1 MKESRTLEFKQDVT
15 NSFLKTVSAFAN
27 FGTGTILFGV
37 DDSGKTVGVSDPDK
51 VRLDI
56 ENRVN
61 DSIRPKP
68 EYSISVNRKTN
79 VISMDVQEG
88 KYKPYLYKGKA
99 YRRSD
104 TATLEVDQVELRRL
118 TLEGEN
124 LYYEGLPCGTDKLT
138 FNYFESKLDE
148 KLEIKILTEDIL
160 RTFGFIND
168 DKSYNN
174 AAAIF
179 ADSNQFCGMDIA
191 RFGDSISEIQDR
203 EMISGASILKQY
215 DGAVILFKRYYQ
227 YETIQGIER
236 KTVDRIPEEAFRE
249 AIANALVHRTWD
261 INSHV
266 RVAMFPDRIEISS
279 PGGLPKGI
287 TEEEYLKGSI
297 SNLRNPIIG
306 NVFFRLHYIE
316 MFGTG
321 IRRIKDVYSNAPIKP
336 DFVITDNSISVI
348 LPCTDRK
355 MEVSAD
361 GGKVLEVL
369 NTGTVL
375 SSREIADGLGWS
387 KDKAIRVLNTLL
399 SAGYIQRIGNGPGT
413 KYVKR

>member
-1 MKESRTLEFKQDVT
+1 MKESRTLEFKRNIT

-27 FGTGTILFGV
+27 FGTGTILFGM
-37 DDSGKTVGVSDPDK
+37 DDCGKIVGISDPDN

-56 ENRVN
+56 ENRIN

-79 VISMDVQEG
+79 VLSLNVQEG
-88 KYKPYLYKGKA
+88 KYKPYLYRGKA

-104 TATLEVDQVELRRL
+104 TASLEVDQVELRRL

-124 LYYEGLPCGTDKLT
+124 LYYEGLSCGMDNLT
-138 FNYFESKLDE
+138 FRYFESKLAE
-148 KLEIKILTEDIL
+148 KLGITTLTDDIL

-168 DKSYNN
+168 DKKHNI
-174 AAAIF
+174 AGALF
-179 ADSNQFCGMDIA
+179 ADSNKFSGIDIA
-191 RFGDSISEIQDR
+191 RFGDSISEILDR
-203 EMISGASILKQY
+203 ETISGVSILKQY
-215 DGAVILFKRYYQ
+215 DGAVLSFRRYYQ
-227 YETIQGIER
+227 YEVVKGVER
-236 KTVDRIPEEAFRE
+236 KTVERIPEEAFRE
-249 AIANALVHRTWD
+249 AVANALVHRTWD

-266 RVAMFPDRIEISS
+266 RVAMFPDRIEVSS

-287 TEEEYLKGSI
+287 TKEEYINGSI
-297 SNLRNPIIG
+297 SNLRNPILG

-321 IRRIKDVYSNAPIKP
+321 IRRIKDAYANAPIKP
-336 DFVITDNSISVI
+336 DFIITDNSISVI
-348 LPCTDRK
+348 LPRVDRK
-355 MEVSAD
+355 LEVSAD
-361 GGKVLEVL
+361 GGKVLDVL
-369 NTGTVL
+369 NEGMIL
-375 SSREIADGLGWS
+375 SSREIASKLGWS

-399 SAGYIQRIGNGPGT
+399 SAGYIQIIGNGPGT

>member
-15 NSFLKTVSAFAN
+15 NSVLKTVSAFAN

-79 VISMDVQEG
+79 VISLDVQEG

-215 DGAVILFKRYYQ
+215 DGAVIMFKRYYQ
-227 YETIQGIER
+227 YETII
-236 KTVDRIPEEAFRE
+236 V
-249 AIANALVHRTWD
+249 ALQ
-261 INSHV
+261 S
-266 RVAMFPDRIEISS
+266 AGLYMFLRYFAVISAES
-279 PGGLPKGI
+279 PGSIKNKVYSFFKDSFMFKI
-287 TEEEYLKGSI
+287 IFSI
-297 SNLRNPIIG
+297 STFSYGIYLAHYTPLYIFKWISKYYFPI
-306 NVFFRLHYIE
+306 FSR
-316 MFGTG
+316 MT
-321 IRRIKDVYSNAPIKP
+321 RYSY
-336 DFVITDNSISVI
+336 S
-348 LPCTDRK
+348 
-355 MEVSAD
+355 
-361 GGKVLEVL
+361 
-369 NTGTVL
+369 
-375 SSREIADGLGWS
+375 
-387 KDKAIRVLNTLL
+387 
-399 SAGYIQRIGNGPGT
+399 
-413 KYVKR
+413 